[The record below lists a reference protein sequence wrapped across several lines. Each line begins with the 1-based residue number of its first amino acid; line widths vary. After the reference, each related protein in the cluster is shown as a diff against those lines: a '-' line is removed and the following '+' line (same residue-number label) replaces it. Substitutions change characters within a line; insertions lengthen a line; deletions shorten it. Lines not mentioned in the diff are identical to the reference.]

1 MIKKSQNKYLF
12 KKRLEVLKFA
22 KALISER
29 GFTSHTFKNIS
40 NRYSLDLNE
49 IELLFPNGN
58 NNLVEFA
65 LAQLK
70 TELEDYCKNID
81 LIRLPIHKRI
91 RKILLS
97 KIYLMN
103 KEKIFYK
110 KIFLNLLIPK
120 KNFSLPN
127 QIYKSVDQ
135 IWFIAGDT
143 SVDFNFYTKRL
154 ILSGIYSRIMIF
166 FFNNSDQE
174 GLEELL
180 DKNLKRVSK
189 IPELKSKLN
198 ILKEYFPKI
207 LKYIRNSN

>member
-22 KALISER
+22 KVLISER

-49 IELLFPNGN
+49 IELLFPNGY

-120 KNFSLPN
+120 KNFSLPS

-166 FFNNSDQE
+166 FFNNNDQE

-180 DKNLKRVSK
+180 DKDLKRVSK

-198 ILKEYFPKI
+198 IFKEYFPKI

>member
-22 KALISER
+22 KVLISER

-120 KNFSLPN
+120 KNFSLPS

-166 FFNNSDQE
+166 FFNNNDQE

-180 DKNLKRVSK
+180 DKDLKRVSK

-198 ILKEYFPKI
+198 IFKEYFPKI